1 MSGNAEEPRT
11 TQLPVPSLNVLGLV
25 PARGGSKGLPRKNL
39 RPLAG
44 IPLVAHSIRHSLGA
58 RLITRTVCSTDDPE
72 IAAVARHHGAEVP
85 FMRPAH
91 LASDVAT
98 DADYSWH
105 AVAWLRDN
113 EGWLADVVVILWP
126 TCPAR
131 RSADIDG
138 AVQTLL
144 DRPDADAVA
153 SVVVPPKS
161 PYKMWRRTD
170 AGFLVP
176 LVTSHVFEQFA
187 GPRQR
192 LPEVL
197 APNGYVHVVRA
208 EILLRYKSILGHR
221 VLPYEMTPDACIDID
236 SEEDFA
242 AAEVWLRS
250 HGL

>member
-1 MSGNAEEPRT
+1 MQAS
-11 TQLPVPSLNVLGLV
+11 VDSLNVLGLV

-44 IPLVAHSIRHSLGA
+44 LPLVAHSIRHSLGA

-72 IAAVARHHGAEVP
+72 IAAAARQHGAEVP
-85 FMRPAH
+85 FMRPAD
-91 LASDVAT
+91 LASDTST
-98 DADYSWH
+98 DTDYSRH
-105 AVAWLRDN
+105 AVVWLRDN
-113 EGWLADVVVILWP
+113 DGWLADVVVILWP

-144 DRPDADAVA
+144 DQPDADAVV
-153 SVVVPPKS
+153 SVVAPAKS
-161 PYKMWRRTD
+161 PYKMWRRTE

-176 LVTSHVFEQFA
+176 LLTSSVFEQFA

-208 EILLRYKSILGHR
+208 ETVLRYKSILGLR
-221 VLPYEMTPDACIDID
+221 TLPYEMARGACIDID

-242 AAEVWLRS
+242 AAETWLQS
-250 HGL
+250 HGQ